1 MCLPGTIETVRA
13 EADEQGIVA
22 AEHDEETP
30 SRVDRRTVLVGGAGA
45 ALAALLPTSASAG
58 AGAAAGQA
66 ENADLTHVFREG
78 SPVFTGPEP
87 QREALFTF
95 AAAGFYSQK
104 WTFGEHS
111 GTHMDAPGHFVRGGR
126 LSPQITLPELAGIP
140 IVVVDISAR
149 ADRNPDATLT
159 ARDLTRFE
167 SRHGR
172 IPNRALVAM
181 NSGWWRKINNERA
194 YKGGNAFPNYHFPG
208 FRIDAAE
215 WLLDKRSVSA
225 IGVDTMSLDPGNS
238 TKFPVHLRWLGANK
252 YGLENLANL
261 DRVPPKGAR
270 VFVGLIPWERGSGG
284 PSRVIASWGA
294 RAGVPLAG

>member
-13 EADEQGIVA
+13 EADEHGIVA
-22 AEHDEETP
+22 ADHAADAPRTL
-30 SRVDRRTVLVGGAGA
+30 DRRTALLGGAGA
-45 ALAALLPTSASAG
+45 AFAALVPAAASASASAG
-58 AGAAAGQA
+58 VAQH
-66 ENADLTHVFREG
+66 ADLTHVFREG
-78 SPVFTGPEP
+78 FPVFSGPEP
-87 QREALFTF
+87 EREDLFTF

-126 LSPQITLPELAGIP
+126 LAPQITLPELAGIP

-149 ADRNPDATLT
+149 AARNPDATLT
-159 ARDLTRFE
+159 ARDLARFE

-172 IPNRALVAM
+172 IPNGALVAM
-181 NSGWWRKINNERA
+181 NSGWWRKAGNERA
-194 YKGGNAFPNYHFPG
+194 FKGGDAFPNYHFPG

-215 WLLDKRSVSA
+215 WLLERRNVTA

-238 TKFPVHLRWLGANK
+238 TRFPVHVRWLGANK
-252 YGLENLANL
+252 YGLENLTNL

-270 VFVGLIPWERGSGG
+270 VFVGLIPWQRGSGG

-294 RAGVPLAG
+294 RAGVPLTG